1 MYGLEDS
8 LEMEI
13 ATHSI
18 ILAWRIPWTEE
29 PGRLQSMG
37 LQRVEH
43 DLTMKTTTTKYVYI
57 PMYINISMWT
67 HTYTQRIGRM
77 VLICVCSPQKSLMRL
92 VCLHDGGSCSKIQHF
107 RQPHL
112 IGLQTLSGLFIPHL
126 HFLLSWKKKI
136 YITYSGFPVAQI
148 VKNLPAVKETQV
160 RSLAWEDPLEKRMAT
175 HSSILA
181 WRIPWI
187 EEPGGLQSM
196 GLQRVGH
203 DWFDLACSHKGAFF
217 TSLFKSSFLSILG
230 H

>member
-1 MYGLEDS
+1 MYGSEDS

-13 ATHSI
+13 ATHSS

-126 HFLLSWKKKI
+126 HFLLSWKKYI
-136 YITYSGFPVAQI
+136 YNIQW
-148 VKNLPAVKETQV
+148 LPGSSDSKE
-160 RSLAWEDPLEKRMAT
+160 S
-175 HSSILA
+175 
-181 WRIPWI
+181 
-187 EEPGGLQSM
+187 
-196 GLQRVGH
+196 
-203 DWFDLACSHKGAFF
+203 ACSEGDPGSIPGLGRSPGEENGNALQYSCLENPMDKGAWQAAVHGVAKSWTWLIWLSMQSQGCFLHF
-217 TSLFKSSFLSILG
+217 TI
-230 H
+230 